1 MDRLSASKV
10 VALRVAKARAKGSD
24 DGQLDLF
31 MVDEE
36 LGKARF
42 SSRSEAGRYA
52 ANMRWRG
59 RTGDLTD
66 TNARDFAQF
75 GELSA
80 KQLKE
85 VAARAKDLARTGLV
99 VTPEAYYKDNAQSF
113 NFPVPGFQGDQSA
126 GSKVNFTT
134 TIPGY
139 ASDRYTHFR
148 GLGFD
153 GQVVYMIGNEGENPS
168 DLSFNFALQTPNKG
182 FIGETIQGSDWKSK
196 VMYSSS
202 PKTTNTIE
210 QTKALT
216 VEHNQ
221 ALGRLISERLK
232 TLNIREIAQ
241 GIEQEYKNMD
251 KTIPRAV
258 ANAITSM
265 KSMRNIDDVQGYST
279 GQKVV
284 SDAVK
289 SLASF
294 NSEIGKLVRTELRS
308 RVKNAVPKATPAGLR
323 RAQSLPFN
331 ELRP

>member
-1 MDRLSASKV
+1 MLDNRDRVRVKTVMRLKKESFGGDRSA
-10 VALRVAKARAKGSD
+10 
-24 DGQLDLF
+24 
-31 MVDEE
+31 
-36 LGKARF
+36 
-42 SSRSEAGRYA
+42 AGRYA
-52 ANMRWRG
+52 ANQRWQG
-59 RTGDLTD
+59 QGQ
-66 TNARDFAQF
+66 AA
-75 GELSA
+75 SA
-80 KQLKE
+80 GSP
-85 VAARAKDLARTGLV
+85 LA
-99 VTPEAYYKDNAQSF
+99 NSNQ
-113 NFPVPGFQGDQSA
+113 A
-126 GSKVNFTT
+126 GSKVDFTD

-153 GQVVYMIGNEGENPS
+153 GQVMYMIGNEGENPR

-182 FIGETIQGSDWKSK
+182 FIGETIQGSDWSSK

-202 PKTTNTIE
+202 PNTTNTIDE
-210 QTKALT
+210 TKALT

-232 TLNIREIAQ
+232 TLKIREIAQ
-241 GIEQEYKNMD
+241 GIEQEYKNTE

-258 ANAITSM
+258 ADAISQM
-265 KSMRNIDDVQGYST
+265 KPIGNINDYYAYST

-284 SDAVK
+284 SDALK

-308 RVKNAVPKATPAGLR
+308 RVKNAVPKPPSAGLR

>member
-1 MDRLSASKV
+1 MDKVSASKI
-10 VALRVAKARAKGSD
+10 VALRVAKVRAKGRGKGSD
-24 DGQLDLF
+24 GDQVDLF
-31 MVDEE
+31 EAEGGRKYSRQYQRSKEKE
-36 LGKARF
+36 LQSKGKGGGSKVFGKARF

-52 ANMRWRG
+52 ANMRWKG
-59 RTGDLTD
+59 QGQ
-66 TNARDFAQF
+66 AA
-75 GELSA
+75 SA
-80 KQLKE
+80 GSP
-85 VAARAKDLARTGLV
+85 LA
-99 VTPEAYYKDNAQSF
+99 NSNQ
-113 NFPVPGFQGDQSA
+113 A
-126 GSKVNFTT
+126 GSKVGFTD

-153 GQVVYMIGNEGENPS
+153 GQVMYMIGNEGENPR

-182 FIGETIQGSDWKSK
+182 FIGETIQGSDWSSK

-202 PKTTNTIE
+202 PNTTNTIDE
-210 QTKALT
+210 TKALT

-232 TLNIREIAQ
+232 TLKIREIAQ
-241 GIEQEYKNMD
+241 GIEQEYKNTK

-258 ANAITSM
+258 ADAISQM
-265 KSMRNIDDVQGYST
+265 KPIGNINDYYAYST

-284 SDAVK
+284 SDALK

-308 RVKNAVPKATPAGLR
+308 RVKNAVPKPPSAGLR